1 MDSSQ
6 TGEGNSEDAVIIL
19 QQQQGEGWAEVGPM
33 ETTPKARKKGQPRE
47 MNLTAQCL
55 ICNGPAAAHQH
66 YGAVCCY
73 SCRAFFR
80 RGITRSY
87 VCVRGDDLCQVNSI
101 TRTNCKRCRY
111 ARCLE
116 VGMKPELVD
125 ATLKRKQEER
135 RRQEMVELQHEM
147 GIQVSNQQ
155 QHRQQPRNGVQQL
168 LQAQQVLAAVQGIQH
183 PHSSVD
189 PLAASEQGDRPDEA
203 LLYQALEGKKKVL
216 LELRQDT
223 VTSPRPQ
230 QQQQVQEQLH
240 QQVEQQQQQVIQQ
253 TVLEEQVSLGGRVG
267 PVRQQTYYI
276 FHPPTQTFEPITI
289 AEFEEQDVIEE
300 VVVAED
306 YSLGIDPKQ
315 EEEEQA
321 IAVVNEH
328 DYVEVP
334 VEGGE
339 AREAKRP
346 RLSEEVTANNTN
358 LQHNNVLENYNNT
371 IKVDEEKKPV
381 LQHQE
386 VKQEAGG
393 QVSVIRRLLPPA
405 AAAPQQKPT
414 DLGRVIQDTIG
425 GDVKGSI
432 VEVQQA
438 VQQIQQQEVQQQQVQ
453 QQIQLQVQE
462 QVSQIQVVDV
472 QQGQEVQIQQQTDE
486 EQVDIEKLVDFCF
499 EEELQRPNVPSI
511 ANEEVMEKNQARLQS
526 NDKMKQVI
534 KEVME
539 QEEAKEQ
546 DEGKTSVKRPK
557 VIQRVRRHTSGKKRR
572 QSGSPLPL
580 KKRRK
585 MHHYPIALAINRQ
598 QVPNLGFTIE
608 EEFRLYDL
616 VARNDHIQS
625 ITHHELMKTSPET
638 MERMVN
644 LYCTSPNMKV
654 RIQEDDMDKV
664 CNASRELFASKS
676 KDIFDEFHTLKQNL
690 AYRVQYTNWPALQCI
705 QFATFLA
712 NKGKGLRHQ
721 IKFCGISDHLY
732 EEVAESYPKLKR
744 FTEICDSQGSLGL
757 GMENYDMFSSPWAL
771 TLDDELFFEKTLKEL
786 GTLLGEDQRL
796 IVVFQML
803 VMATQPPGG
812 KPMNKKVKDIQGDLA
827 QLLYRYLASK
837 LGTKLSSEIA
847 YKLTGFINKMHRC
860 GDIFMNRKIKMLP
873 EEESSTSSCS
883 S

>member
-1 MDSSQ
+1 
-6 TGEGNSEDAVIIL
+6 
-19 QQQQGEGWAEVGPM
+19 
-33 ETTPKARKKGQPRE
+33 
-47 MNLTAQCL
+47 
-55 ICNGPAAAHQH
+55 
-66 YGAVCCY
+66 
-73 SCRAFFR
+73 
-80 RGITRSY
+80 
-87 VCVRGDDLCQVNSI
+87 
-101 TRTNCKRCRY
+101 
-111 ARCLE
+111 
-116 VGMKPELVD
+116 
-125 ATLKRKQEER
+125 
-135 RRQEMVELQHEM
+135 
-147 GIQVSNQQ
+147 
-155 QHRQQPRNGVQQL
+155 
-168 LQAQQVLAAVQGIQH
+168 
-183 PHSSVD
+183 
-189 PLAASEQGDRPDEA
+189 
-203 LLYQALEGKKKVL
+203 
-216 LELRQDT
+216 
-223 VTSPRPQ
+223 
-230 QQQQVQEQLH
+230 
-240 QQVEQQQQQVIQQ
+240 
-253 TVLEEQVSLGGRVG
+253 
-267 PVRQQTYYI
+267 
-276 FHPPTQTFEPITI
+276 
-289 AEFEEQDVIEE
+289 
-300 VVVAED
+300 VVAED

-334 VEGGE
+334 AEGGE

-346 RLSEEVTANNTN
+346 RLSEEVAVNNIN
-358 LQHNNVLENYNNT
+358 MQENYNST

-381 LQHQE
+381 LQHHE
-386 VKQEAGG
+386 VKQEAG
-393 QVSVIRRLLPPA
+393 QVSVIRRLLP
-405 AAAPQQKPT
+405 AAPQQKPT

-438 VQQIQQQEVQQQQVQ
+438 VQQIQQQEIQHQQSVQVQ

-462 QVSQIQVVDV
+462 QVSRMQVVE
-472 QQGQEVQIQQQTDE
+472 QQGQEVQIQEQTDE

-499 EEELQRPNVPSI
+499 EEELQRPNAPGRE
-511 ANEEVMEKNQARLQS
+511 NEEAAETNPAHLQS
-526 NDKMKQVI
+526 NKMKEVI
-534 KEVME
+534 KEVMQ
-539 QEEAKEQ
+539 QEEVKRQ
-546 DEGKTSVKRPK
+546 EGDKASVRRPK

-585 MHHYPIALAINRQ
+585 MHHYPIAMAINRQ

-608 EEFRLYDL
+608 EEFRLHDL
-616 VARNDHIQS
+616 VVRNDHIQS
-625 ITHHELMKTSPET
+625 ITHQELMKTSPESV
-638 MERMVN
+638 ERMMHV
-644 LYCTSPNMKV
+644 YCGSQNIKV
-654 RIQEDDMDKV
+654 KIQEADMDKV

-676 KDIFDEFHTLKQNL
+676 KEVFDEFHTLKRNL

-712 NKGKGLRHQ
+712 NKGKGLRCQ
-721 IKFCGISDHLY
+721 MKFCGISDHLY
-732 EEVAESYPKLKR
+732 EEMKSYPQLKR
-744 FTEICDSQGSLGL
+744 FTDICDSQSSLGL

-796 IVVFQML
+796 MVVFQML

-837 LGTKLSSEIA
+837 HGTKLSSEVA

-860 GDIFMNRKIKMLP
+860 GDIFMNRRIKMLP